1 MGTPLRP
8 FVLLHYALSAD
19 GKIATADRGWA
30 ALGSRRDRDHVDA
43 LRAAADAVLI
53 GAGTVRSEDPPMR
66 IASPERRAARRA
78 AGRPEDPLRI
88 VLSASLDL
96 PLGGRFLAAGSARP
110 LILTTTEAPTA
121 RRAALA
127 PVADFLDAGRGRVDL
142 AAALATLARRGI
154 ERLVVEGGGEV
165 NAAFLEAGVVD
176 EVHLTLCPLLLG
188 GRLAPTPAGGE
199 GFTGPDAPRLRLL
212 SCEAIDDEIV
222 CRYAVR
228 RRDTVGPA

>member
-1 MGTPLRP
+1 MGTPPRP

-53 GAGTVRSEDPPMR
+53 GAGTVRAEDPPIR
-66 IASPERRAARRA
+66 IASAERRAARRA
-78 AGRPEDPLRI
+78 AGQPEHPLRI

-96 PLGGRFLAAGSARP
+96 PEGGRFLAASAARP
-110 LILTTTEAPTA
+110 LVLTTEDAPAA

-127 PVADFLDAGRGRVDL
+127 PGAEILAAGRGRVDL
-142 AAALATLARRGI
+142 TLALAQLSGRGVG
-154 ERLVVEGGGEV
+154 RLVVEGGGEV
-165 NAAFLEAGVVD
+165 NAAFLEAGLVD

-188 GRLAPTPAGGE
+188 GRLAPTPAGGT
-199 GFTGPDAPRLRLL
+199 GFAGPDAPRLRLL
-212 SCEAIDDEIV
+212 SSETIGDEIV

-228 RRDTVGPA
+228 RDGPASPP